1 MVTTWLL
8 VGLRVSPLSCR
19 QRGLALSKDVIPAEF
34 TLRNSATF
42 VENLNHETTYFPKV
56 MHGQQY
62 QKFNGVFL
70 LWQFWILCFWD
81 GFLREEFPSRL
92 SLWVRYLVC
101 SMRGVIP
108 AKAILPSSC
117 AECVIRKS
125 IGV

>member
-8 VGLRVSPLSCR
+8 VGLRASPLSCR

-62 QKFNGVFL
+62 QKFNGAFA
-70 LWQFWILCFWD
+70 FF
-81 GFLREEFPSRL
+81 
-92 SLWVRYLVC
+92 
-101 SMRGVIP
+101 
-108 AKAILPSSC
+108 
-117 AECVIRKS
+117 
-125 IGV
+125 